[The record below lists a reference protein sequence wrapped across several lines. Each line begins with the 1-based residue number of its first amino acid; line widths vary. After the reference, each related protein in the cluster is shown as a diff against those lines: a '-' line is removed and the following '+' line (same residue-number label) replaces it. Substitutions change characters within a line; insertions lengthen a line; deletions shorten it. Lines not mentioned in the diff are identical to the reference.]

1 VKWYTAGIRVTLLV
15 AIAAGVGW
23 YYGRPLVAVVL
34 ALLALVA
41 YWLLQLRRVQL
52 WLQDPLQ
59 PPPDIHGIWGDI
71 LSQVYRQQKRE
82 RENQARLQSTLDYF
96 RDCFSSMREG
106 VVIVDARGVIGWSN
120 AAAARLTGLR
130 YPEDAGQHIANLVRV
145 PAFHSYL
152 EAGEYD
158 TPLQYA
164 VTGDERRY
172 LEVQMN
178 RFGKGD
184 RLLFF
189 RDVSAV
195 LRMEQIRRDFV
206 ANVSHELRTPLTV
219 ITGYLGTFLSD
230 TASLPP
236 HYVKPMQQM
245 TQQAVRMEN
254 LLKDLLWL
262 SRIESEER
270 QEKRERVDVG
280 ALLEELQ
287 DELLTSYPEREV
299 KLLLESDHRVCGN
312 YLELHSAV
320 SNLVVNAIKY
330 SPDDSVVTVSWRD
343 VDGEHHLAV
352 EDTGVGIDPVHLPRL
367 TERFYRVDDSR
378 AGSTGGTGLGLAIVK
393 HVAASHGARLRID
406 STPGRGSRFTLV
418 FPGRIG
424 T

>member
-1 VKWYTAGIRVTLLV
+1 VRWYTAGIRVALLIT
-15 AIAAGVGW
+15 IAAGIGW
-23 YYGRPLVAVVL
+23 VYGRPLFAVLL
-34 ALLALVA
+34 ALLAVIA
-41 YWLLQLRRVQL
+41 YWLHQLRRVQL
-52 WLQDPLQ
+52 WLRDPRQ

-71 LSQVYRQQKRE
+71 LSQVYRQQRRE
-82 RENQARLQSTLDYF
+82 REDQARLQSTLDYF

-106 VVIVDARGVIGWSN
+106 VVIVDGRGVIGWSN
-120 AAAARLTGLR
+120 TAARRLTGLR
-130 YPEDAGQHIANLVRV
+130 YPEDTGQHIANLIRA

-152 EAGEYD
+152 EAGDYE
-158 TPLQYA
+158 TPLQYPIA
-164 VTGDERRY
+164 GDNRRY
-172 LEVQMN
+172 LEVQIN

-189 RDVSAV
+189 RDVSSM

-230 TASLPP
+230 TGNLPP
-236 HYVKPMQQM
+236 QYIKPMQQM

-270 QEKRERVDVG
+270 EEKREQVDIG

-287 DELLTSYPEREV
+287 DELLTSHPEREV
-299 KLLLESDHRVCGN
+299 KLLLETDHKVSGN

-320 SNLVVNAIKY
+320 SNLVVNAFKY
-330 SPDDSVVTVSWRD
+330 SPDDSVVTVRWHE
-343 VDGEHHLAV
+343 VDGEYHLVV

-393 HVAASHGARLRID
+393 HVAVSHGARLQIE
-406 STPGRGSRFTLV
+406 STPGRGSRFTLI
-418 FPGRIG
+418 FPGPIAP
-424 T
+424 

>member
-1 VKWYTAGIRVTLLV
+1 MRWYTAGIRVALLIV
-15 AIAAGVGW
+15 IAAAIGW
-23 YYGRPLVAVVL
+23 FYGRPLAAVVL
-34 ALLALVA
+34 ALLGMVA
-41 YWLLQLRRVQL
+41 YWLFQLRRVQL
-52 WLQDPLQ
+52 WLQDTRQ
-59 PPPDIHGIWGDI
+59 PPPNIHGIWGDI
-71 LSQVYRQQKRE
+71 LSQVYRQQRRE

-106 VVIVDARGVIGWSN
+106 VVIVDGRGVIGWSN
-120 AAAARLTGLR
+120 AAATRLIGLR
-130 YPEDAGQHIANLVRV
+130 YPEDAGQHVANLVRE

-152 EAGEYD
+152 EAGDYD
-158 TPLQYA
+158 TPLQYP

-172 LEVQMN
+172 LEVQIN

-189 RDVSAV
+189 RDVSAM
-195 LRMEQIRRDFV
+195 LRMEQVRRDFV

-236 HYVKPMQQM
+236 QYIKPMQQM

-270 QEKRERVDVG
+270 QEKREQVDVSG
-280 ALLEELQ
+280 LLEELQ

-299 KLLLESDHRVCGN
+299 KLQLETGHKVSGN

-320 SNLVVNAIKY
+320 SNLVLNAIKY
-330 SPDDSVVTVSWRD
+330 SPDDSVVTVSWRKVGD
-343 VDGEHHLAV
+343 EYHLVV
-352 EDTGVGIDPVHLPRL
+352 EDTGVGIDPAHLPRL

-393 HVAASHGARLRID
+393 HVAVSHGARLRID

-418 FPGRIG
+418 FPGGIAQ
-424 T
+424 

>member
-1 VKWYTAGIRVTLLV
+1 VRWYTAGIRVALLI
-15 AIAAGVGW
+15 AIAAGIGW
-23 YYGRPLVAVVL
+23 FYGRPLVAVAV

-41 YWLLQLRRVQL
+41 YWLLQLRRVQF

-59 PPPDIHGIWGDI
+59 PPPDVHGIWGDI
-71 LSQVYRQQKRE
+71 LSQFYRQQRRE

-120 AAAARLTGLR
+120 AAATRLTGLR

-152 EAGEYD
+152 DAGDYD
-158 TPLQYA
+158 TPLQYP
-164 VTGDERRY
+164 VTGDEGRY
-172 LEVQMN
+172 LEVQVN

-230 TASLPP
+230 TDSLPAR
-236 HYVKPMQQM
+236 YIKPMQQM
-245 TQQAVRMEN
+245 TQQAVRMET

-270 QEKRERVDVG
+270 DEKRERVDIG

-287 DELLTSYPEREV
+287 DELLTSYPERKV
-299 KLLLESDHRVCGN
+299 KLLLETDHKVSGN

-320 SNLVVNAIKY
+320 SNLVVNAMKY
-330 SPDDSVVTVSWRD
+330 SPDDSVVTVSWRE
-343 VDGEHHLAV
+343 VEGEYHLTV
-352 EDTGVGIDPVHLPRL
+352 EDAGVGVDPVHLPRL

-393 HVAASHGARLRID
+393 HVAVSHDARLRID
-406 STPGRGSRFTLV
+406 STPGHGSRFTLV
-418 FPGRIG
+418 FPGRNAP
-424 T
+424 

>member
-1 VKWYTAGIRVTLLV
+1 MRWYTAGIRVAILSV
-15 AIAAGVGW
+15 IAAGIGW
-23 YYGRPLVAVVL
+23 YYGRPLVAVLL

-71 LSQVYRQQKRE
+71 LSQFYRQQRRE
-82 RENQARLQSTLDYF
+82 RETQARLQSTLDYF

-106 VVIVDARGVIGWSN
+106 VVIVDGRGVIGWSN
-120 AAAARLTGLR
+120 AAATRLTGLR
-130 YPEDAGQHIANLVRV
+130 YPEDVGQHISNLVRE
-145 PAFHSYL
+145 PALQDYL
-152 EAGEYD
+152 DAGDYD
-158 TPLQYA
+158 APLQYP
-164 VTGDERRY
+164 VTGDDRRY
-172 LEVQMN
+172 LEVQVN

-219 ITGYLGTFLSD
+219 ITGYLDTFLSD
-230 TASLPP
+230 TASLPSRLI
-236 HYVKPMQQM
+236 KPMQQM

-270 QEKRERVDVG
+270 QEKREWVDIR
-280 ALLEELQ
+280 ALLRELQ
-287 DELLTSYPEREV
+287 DELVTSYPQREV
-299 KLLLESDHRVCGN
+299 KFLLETDHRVTGN

-330 SPDDSVVTVSWRD
+330 SPDDSVVTVSWRE
-343 VDGEHHLAV
+343 VEGEYHLVV
-352 EDTGVGIDPVHLPRL
+352 EDAGVGVDPVHLPRL

-378 AGSTGGTGLGLAIVK
+378 TGSTGGTGLGLAIVK
-393 HVAASHGARLRID
+393 HVAVSHGARLRID
-406 STPGRGSRFTLV
+406 STPGRGSRFTLA
-418 FPGRIG
+418 FPARIPP
-424 T
+424 

>member
-1 VKWYTAGIRVTLLV
+1 VKWYTAGIRVALLIAV
-15 AIAAGVGW
+15 AAGIGW
-23 YYGRPLVAVVL
+23 VYGRPLVAVSV
-34 ALLALVA
+34 ALLALIA
-41 YWLLQLRRVQL
+41 YWLHQLRLVQL
-52 WLQDPLQ
+52 WLQDPRQ

-71 LSQVYRQQKRE
+71 LSQVYRQQRRE
-82 RENQARLQSTLDYF
+82 REDQARLQSTLDYF

-106 VVIVDARGVIGWSN
+106 VVIADARGVIGWSN
-120 AAAARLTGLR
+120 TAAKRLTGLR
-130 YPEDAGQHIANLVRV
+130 YPEDVGQHIANLIRS
-145 PAFHSYL
+145 PAFNSYL
-152 EAGEYD
+152 EAGDYE
-158 TPLQYA
+158 TPLQYPIA
-164 VTGDERRY
+164 GDNRRY
-172 LEVQMN
+172 LEVQIN

-189 RDVSAV
+189 RDVSSM

-230 TASLPP
+230 TGNLPP
-236 HYVKPMQQM
+236 HYIKPMQQM

-270 QEKRERVDVG
+270 QEKREQVDIG

-287 DELLTSYPEREV
+287 DELQTSYPEREV
-299 KLLLESDHRVCGN
+299 KLLLETDHKVSGN

-330 SPDDSVVTVSWRD
+330 SPDDSVVTVRWHEL
-343 VDGEHHLAV
+343 DGEYHLVV

-393 HVAASHGARLRID
+393 HVAVSHGARLQID
-406 STPGRGSRFTLV
+406 STPGRGSRFALV
-418 FPGRIG
+418 FPGRG
-424 T
+424 AH

>member
-1 VKWYTAGIRVTLLV
+1 MKWYTAGIRVALLIAV
-15 AIAAGVGW
+15 AAGIGW
-23 YYGRPLVAVVL
+23 VYGRPLVAVSV
-34 ALLALVA
+34 ALLALIA
-41 YWLLQLRRVQL
+41 YWLHQLRLVQL
-52 WLQDPLQ
+52 WLQDPRQ

-71 LSQVYRQQKRE
+71 LSQVYRQQRRE
-82 RENQARLQSTLDYF
+82 REDQARLQSTLDYF

-106 VVIVDARGVIGWSN
+106 VVIADARGVIGWSN
-120 AAAARLTGLR
+120 TAAKRLTGLR
-130 YPEDAGQHIANLVRV
+130 YPEDVGQHIANLIRS
-145 PAFHSYL
+145 PAFNSYL
-152 EAGEYD
+152 EAGDYE
-158 TPLQYA
+158 TPLQYPIA
-164 VTGDERRY
+164 GDNRRY
-172 LEVQMN
+172 LEVQIN

-189 RDVSAV
+189 RDVSSM

-230 TASLPP
+230 TGNLPP
-236 HYVKPMQQM
+236 HYIKPMQQM

-270 QEKRERVDVG
+270 QEKREQVDIG

-287 DELLTSYPEREV
+287 DELQTSYPEREV
-299 KLLLESDHRVCGN
+299 KLLLETDHKVSGN

-330 SPDDSVVTVSWRD
+330 SPDDSVVTVRWHEL
-343 VDGEHHLAV
+343 DGEYHLVV

-393 HVAASHGARLRID
+393 HVAVSHGARLQID
-406 STPGRGSRFTLV
+406 STPGRGSRFALV
-418 FPGRIG
+418 FPGRG
-424 T
+424 AH